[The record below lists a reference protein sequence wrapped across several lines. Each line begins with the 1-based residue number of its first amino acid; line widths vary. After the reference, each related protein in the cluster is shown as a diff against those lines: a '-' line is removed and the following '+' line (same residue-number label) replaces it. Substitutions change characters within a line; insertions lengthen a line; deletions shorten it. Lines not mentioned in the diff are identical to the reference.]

1 MVNRQIRLRD
11 RIYPWII
18 LKVGNGRTCR
28 FWNDNWSPF
37 GNLRTFLNVRPS
49 TRLEISEHAKL
60 SDLLSLRKL
69 VSSPCSFRSSRW
81 AMNSALM
88 EKPHLPTLLASL
100 QSTKASQYSSS
111 MARNCLVQQRP
122 TEAEFPYL
130 IFLQVPPIC
139 LLCNSGSESRDHLLF
154 FGCQF
159 SFSLWSQ
166 IANRLNITPSPA
178 WKHAGHAKTLLSSS
192 FGRINTTQR

>member
-1 MVNRQIRLRD
+1 MPPLLYLKKCIKEINSLCGTYLWKGSLEGPHTVRVSWEEVTHSKQEGGLGIRDLITWNKACALKLIWLLFFRSGSIWVAWFKREVLSSNLSNFWILKEKQKYSWMVNRQIRLRD

-69 VSSPCSFRSSRW
+69 VSSPCSFRSSR
-81 AMNSALM
+81 
-88 EKPHLPTLLASL
+88 
-100 QSTKASQYSSS
+100 
-111 MARNCLVQQRP
+111 
-122 TEAEFPYL
+122 
-130 IFLQVPPIC
+130 
-139 LLCNSGSESRDHLLF
+139 
-154 FGCQF
+154 
-159 SFSLWSQ
+159 
-166 IANRLNITPSPA
+166 
-178 WKHAGHAKTLLSSS
+178 
-192 FGRINTTQR
+192 